1 MDRPFRCHFKNG
13 DCHPHLDHNDDLPGI
28 HRVRRQQRLRS
39 LQRRGPDGRA
49 EPHERV
55 PPTNHASQLRPRPL
69 PQRPLRQTHVEVQ
82 LLHVAGDG
90 DGNNNQRN
98 RSCYAVLKQNGE
110 LVVRRDVHYLLWTS
124 AKKAKKGKYVL
135 VLDPAGHIGIY
146 GTRRWISN
154 NQREMEQGQETTA
167 PASGRPSPS
176 SESTWDYV
184 LYSSSGHGRLTTGTK
199 LKYGEYELGFSRH
212 CNLAINNTRTGR
224 TLWQTNTN
232 AATCFLELDS
242 NGELTVK
249 HGSQRL
255 WSNNKKGDR
264 GRYVAVLG
272 FDGRFAIYGPL
283 LWSNAKFDDIS
294 SNFAMPVHREST
306 YSIGWDIVVAIIGE
320 VESHGLEGAIEK
332 ELNEVRSTDEPQ
344 SPKLFS
350 LVLQRQPTGSPSHL
364 SI

>member
-1 MDRPFRCHFKNG
+1 MATVILILTTTMICLVFIVSSASSDYVLYNG
-13 DCHPHLDHNDDLPGI
+13 EVLMAGQNLTNGSHQLTMQANCDLVLYHSGHYDKPMWKSNSSMS
-28 HRVRRQQRLRS
+28 R
-39 LQRRGPDGRA
+39 
-49 EPHERV
+49 
-55 PPTNHASQLRPRPL
+55 
-69 PQRPLRQTHVEVQ
+69 
-82 LLHVAGDG
+82 GDG
-90 DGNNNQRN
+90 DSNNNQRN

-167 PASGRPSPS
+167 TASGRPSPS

-212 CNLAINNTRTGR
+212 CNLAINNTRMGR

-306 YSIGWDIVVAIIGE
+306 YSDNQALVGGIVVAIVGE

-332 ELNEVRSTDEPQ
+332 ELNKVRSTDEPQ
-344 SPKLFS
+344 SSELFS